1 MKVLENM
8 QTLHAKLEEIKPNFA
23 TYIQNK
29 AIPLEERWAVFS
41 LAPSN
46 LKEYEEYGPDFD
58 TLHPD
63 FIMYDGPVHMER
75 GQTMSTLDLIE
86 SIKESLKDLEEN
98 SYCGREWAEKL
109 LKVVDVNALKEE
121 IMEKNLH
128 SFNYDW

>member
-1 MKVLENM
+1 MNVLENM
-8 QTLHAKLEEIKPNFA
+8 QKLQAKLEEIKPNFA
-23 TYIQNK
+23 IYIQNK
-29 AIPLEERWAVFS
+29 AIPLDERWAVFV

-46 LKEYEEYGPDFD
+46 LKDHEEYGPNFE

-86 SIKESLKDLEEN
+86 SIEESLKDLADN

-109 LKVVDVNALKEE
+109 FKLVDINALKEE
-121 IMEKNLH
+121 IMEKNLK